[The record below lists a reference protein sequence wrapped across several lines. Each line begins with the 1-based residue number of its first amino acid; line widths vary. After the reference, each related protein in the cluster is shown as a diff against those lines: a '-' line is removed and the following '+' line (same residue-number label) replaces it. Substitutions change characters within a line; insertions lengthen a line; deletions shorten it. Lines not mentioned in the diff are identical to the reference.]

1 MIISLSSWFSRM
13 SFPFGAVQSSTQCE
27 RLCMQMCEILTPAIH
42 SQVSVLHRYQNKTK
56 FYVMWKRQQTSTF
69 THFYV
74 CRQIFP
80 NLCITI
86 HCSMFMHTLNKIHFS
101 IVRWRH
107 FRNKIWGCGT
117 FNCYETLRYEKVLYF
132 LWIPWQRM
140 KSLEQRWVMTLF
152 Y

>member
-86 HCSMFMHTLNKIHFS
+86 HCSMFMHTLNKYIFPTYVEYIFETKFKVAVHLTATKHCVTKKCYIFYEFLG
-101 IVRWRH
+101 RGWNPW
-107 FRNKIWGCGT
+107 NKDG
-117 FNCYETLRYEKVLYF
+117 
-132 LWIPWQRM
+132 
-140 KSLEQRWVMTLF
+140 
-152 Y
+152 

>member
-42 SQVSVLHRYQNKTK
+42 SRVSVLHRYQNKTK

-74 CRQIFP
+74 CRRNFP
-80 NLCITI
+80 K
-86 HCSMFMHTLNKIHFS
+86 FMHN
-101 IVRWRH
+101 
-107 FRNKIWGCGT
+107 N
-117 FNCYETLRYEKVLYF
+117 
-132 LWIPWQRM
+132 
-140 KSLEQRWVMTLF
+140 TLF
-152 Y
+152 NVHAYIKQNTFFHRTLKTFSKQNLKQKCYIFYEFLGRG